1 VSIADR
7 REQRIKELVD
17 YWFET
22 DDQLDAVYQFEI
34 PDSDDAHATVLLLQ
48 VTEATPTSP
57 GEVVAYGFA
66 PSKDFEFPLALAQVT
81 PDEWKAIQHGELP
94 LPHGW
99 SQNKV
104 RKIRPAA

>member
-1 VSIADR
+1 MSVVDR
-7 REQRIKELVD
+7 REQRIKDLVN

-22 DDQLDAVYQFEI
+22 DEQLRAVYQFGI
-34 PDSDDAHATVLLLQ
+34 PDSEDEHVTVLLLQ

-81 PDEWKAIQHGELP
+81 PDEWDAINRGDLLLP
-94 LPHGW
+94 NGW
-99 SQNKV
+99 GRDKV
-104 RKIRPAA
+104 SVIRRAA

>member
-1 VSIADR
+1 MSRADG
-7 REQRIKELVD
+7 RERRIKELVD

-34 PDSDDAHATVLLLQ
+34 PDSDDEHVTVLLLQ

-66 PSKDFEFPLALAQVT
+66 PSKEFEFPLALAQVT
-81 PDEWKAIQHGELP
+81 PDEWRAINSGELP
-94 LPHGW
+94 LPNGW
-99 SQNKV
+99 SRDN
-104 RKIRPAA
+104 IREIRRAA